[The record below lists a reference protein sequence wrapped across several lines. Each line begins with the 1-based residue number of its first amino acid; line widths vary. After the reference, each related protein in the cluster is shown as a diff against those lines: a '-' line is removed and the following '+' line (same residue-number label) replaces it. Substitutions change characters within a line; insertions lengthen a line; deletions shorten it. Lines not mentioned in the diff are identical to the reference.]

1 MPSTED
7 NSDTKERL
15 LEIAFDILE
24 KEGAS
29 ALKVRAMAERAG
41 LSISVVNH
49 HFGSK
54 QGLLDACKNSYYQGL
69 AEVVTAVIAETKG
82 EPLETLVEAAIRDT
96 FSYSRVH
103 RGVLRMLTSDMFA
116 DGELIEAYQGVGN
129 RPHFNPVMDQFAPG
143 LGLDPKVARVRL
155 QAVSVV
161 LTRFST
167 SSDPELE
174 AIFGVSGD
182 EAVAAAEEHMVQIAN
197 LLLCSKR

>member
-1 MPSTED
+1 
-7 NSDTKERL
+7 
-15 LEIAFDILE
+15 
-24 KEGAS
+24 
-29 ALKVRAMAERAG
+29 
-41 LSISVVNH
+41 VVNH
-49 HFGSK
+49 HFGNK
-54 QGLLDACKNSYYQGL
+54 QGMLDACKSRYYMGL
-69 AEVVTAVIAETKG
+69 AEVVAAVIADTKG

-103 RGVLRMLTSDMFA
+103 RGVLRMLTSEMFA
-116 DGELIEAYQGVGN
+116 DGEIIEAYQGGN

-161 LTRFST
+161 LTRFATST
-167 SSDPELE
+167 DIELS

>member
-1 MPSTED
+1 MPDLDDS
-7 NSDTKERL
+7 SDTKERIL
-15 LEIAFDILE
+15 KIAFDILE
-24 KEGAS
+24 NEGAS
-29 ALKVRAMAERAG
+29 ALKVRTISERAG

-49 HFGSK
+49 HFGNK
-54 QGLLDACKNSYYQGL
+54 QGMLDACKARYYMGL
-69 AEVVTAVIAETKG
+69 GEVVAAVIAETSG
-82 EPLETLVEAAIRDT
+82 QPLDVLVEAAIRDT

-116 DGELIEAYQGVGN
+116 DGEIIEEYQGVGN

-161 LTRFST
+161 LTRFAT
-167 SSDPELE
+167 SSDIELE
-174 AIFGVSGD
+174 AIFGLTGD

-197 LLLCSKR
+197 LLLCSKL